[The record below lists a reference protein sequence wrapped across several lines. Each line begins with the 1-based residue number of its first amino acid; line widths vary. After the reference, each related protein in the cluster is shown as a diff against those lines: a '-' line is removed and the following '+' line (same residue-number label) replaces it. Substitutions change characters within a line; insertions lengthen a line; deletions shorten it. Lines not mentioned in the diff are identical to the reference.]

1 MMKGLLY
8 FAHSAPT
15 DIIAY
20 GSRTAEMPAYN
31 TIYKSAKQLAM
42 YEAGV
47 IESLG
52 RDVSVIGF
60 IQTDN
65 VQNYLRQR
73 DPRIGRVNQLNIGLA
88 ATFCE
93 LSGVSPRAL
102 DLDDKL
108 HRIRENKRA
117 KLTPRTLLSFID
129 QPHLDIVMPLHWM
142 HMLVDSIP
150 ELSHMKPHIAM
161 CFKTRAAKIQM
172 TAEQTKVH
180 PLRSN
185 AKNESVTTE
194 LKEGIVD
201 FLEQVGQREG
211 DYKKR
216 IVLVGGD
223 GLTYQKLLELQ
234 RHLQLHDDALQ
245 SLSLLQPVLSLWHLE
260 WTDVCRIFELFWGKH
275 LDPDPSTL
283 GHSAAQIGRATPPNL
298 KKVDYYLAAELMN
311 LILRV
316 RILDCWR

>member
-1 MMKGLLY
+1 MLKGLFFY
-8 FAHSAPT
+8 AHSAPA
-15 DIIAY
+15 DLVAY
-20 GSRTAEMPAYN
+20 GSRTAEMPSYN
-31 TIYKSAKQLAM
+31 TLYKSAKQLAT
-42 YEAGV
+42 YEASV

-52 RDVSVIGF
+52 RDPSIVGF

-73 DPRIGRVNQLNIGLA
+73 DLRMGRINQLNIGLA
-88 ATFCE
+88 ATYCE
-93 LSGVSPRAL
+93 LNGVNPCAL

-108 HRIRENKRA
+108 RRVRQSTRATLTTHR
-117 KLTPRTLLSFID
+117 LLSFID
-129 QPHLDIVMPLHWM
+129 QPHLDTVLSLHWM
-142 HMLVDSIP
+142 FMLVDSIP
-150 ELSHMKPHIAM
+150 ELSHMKPHVSM
-161 CFKTRAAKIQM
+161 LFRTRGLKIKLEA
-172 TAEQTKVH
+172 TPTKVH

-185 AKNESVTTE
+185 AKNEAVTTE

-201 FLEQVGQREG
+201 FLEQVGQHEG
-211 DYKKR
+211 NYTKR
-216 IVLVGGD
+216 LLLVGGD

-245 SLSLLQPVLSLWHLE
+245 SLTLLQPVLSLWHLE

-298 KKVDYYLAAELMN
+298 KKVDYYLAVELMY
-311 LILRV
+311 LVLRV
-316 RILDCWR
+316 RMLDCWR